1 MMNIR
6 NNNSLINPLL
16 GKCNNYLC
24 RREKYLRIGTIFEP
38 FSKKPS
44 SVIYNII
51 DIWLNYE
58 LYFEKICIKLKELY
72 NLDSINKS
80 FVLNVLQRF
89 RIYIVN
95 YMKDLYSI
103 ESIAPKNA
111 YNHIASYEY
120 LFTHLDG
127 VQQWVIGLINAET
140 NQLRLEVVT
149 GRDEIYFKKII
160 TTHIN
165 IGNYIIT
172 DLWRGYN
179 FLDDPRIG
187 YIHNTYNHSIGSFG
201 SGLDSTSRIES
212 VWNKLKG
219 MLKRIYNTIR
229 SKNSI
234 YFLQEVEF
242 RRSLKGLN
250 N

>member
-6 NNNSLINPLL
+6 NNNSLINPIL

-38 FSKKPS
+38 FSKTPA

-51 DIWLNYE
+51 DMWLNYE
-58 LYFEKICIKLKELY
+58 LNGEKICIKLKELY

-103 ESIAPKNA
+103 ESIASKNA
-111 YNHIASYEY
+111 YNYISTDES

-127 VQQWVIGLINAET
+127 VQQ
-140 NQLRLEVVT
+140 
-149 GRDEIYFKKII
+149 
-160 TTHIN
+160 
-165 IGNYIIT
+165 
-172 DLWRGYN
+172 
-179 FLDDPRIG
+179 
-187 YIHNTYNHSIGSFG
+187 
-201 SGLDSTSRIES
+201 
-212 VWNKLKG
+212 
-219 MLKRIYNTIR
+219 
-229 SKNSI
+229 
-234 YFLQEVEF
+234 
-242 RRSLKGLN
+242 
-250 N
+250 